1 MEKLPSFLFN
11 YFENFLEMIQK
22 IFTEEHNKTKVYLAQ
37 AREGEERLR
46 KNIKDFERLE
56 STIFVLIYLK
66 TKKNSLV
73 FELQK
78 DKETLKRENDLN
90 KREFEKSLKF
100 KELELEE
107 FKSQAEDL
115 MKSKDSKKRK
125 VTNLNSVIEIISR
138 KY

>member
-22 IFTEEHNKTKVYLAQ
+22 KFTEEHNKTKVYLAQ

-46 KNIKDFERLE
+46 KNIKDFERFL
-56 STIFVLIYLK
+56 SFIIKFFLLLV
-66 TKKNSLV
+66 KKKISLV

-78 DKETLKRENDLN
+78 DKETLKRENELS
-90 KREFEKSLKF
+90 KREFEKNLKF

-125 VTNLNSVIEIISR
+125 MTNLNSVMKINN
-138 KY
+138 